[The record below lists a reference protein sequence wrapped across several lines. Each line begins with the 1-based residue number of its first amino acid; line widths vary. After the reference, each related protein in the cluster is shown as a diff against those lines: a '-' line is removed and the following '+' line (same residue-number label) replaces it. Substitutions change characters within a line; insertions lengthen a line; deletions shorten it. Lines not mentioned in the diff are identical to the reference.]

1 MDRVERVHR
10 LHALLSKFRIPISP
24 GGICERLECSASTAK
39 RLIRDMRLYLDAPII
54 NQPGAGYSYARNS
67 TFELPG
73 IWFSPEELYALLHRQ
88 RMHIRYHG
96 RQREAQT
103 ERIKQARLLESDC
116 KHVADAELDK
126 VLAHSFGMF
135 SGEPT
140 AMAVLRFSEYAAR
153 WVRDEEWFPDQETVE
168 LVDGGLE
175 LRIPYHNPT
184 ELIMEICRYGDQVEV
199 IKPPELRK
207 QVADVLRKAA
217 DQYR

>member
-1 MDRVERVHR
+1 
-10 LHALLSKFRIPISP
+10 
-24 GGICERLECSASTAK
+24 
-39 RLIRDMRLYLDAPII
+39 
-54 NQPGAGYSYARNS
+54 
-67 TFELPG
+67 
-73 IWFSPEELYALLHRQ
+73 
-88 RMHIRYHG
+88 
-96 RQREAQT
+96 
-103 ERIKQARLLESDC
+103 
-116 KHVADAELDK
+116 
-126 VLAHSFGMF
+126 
-135 SGEPT
+135 
-140 AMAVLRFSEYAAR
+140 MAVLRFSEYAAR